1 MALIFFGAGIA
12 KIRHSGLTWV
22 LSDNMAVMLLQHQY
36 HVANADPVTSL
47 GVKVAQYGW
56 LCQCFAAGAVIFETA
71 YPLALFSTRARSVI
85 VPGVFLMQVGIRL
98 LMGPTFNQYLICN
111 LFWVPWDQ
119 IVTQITDRRSSWIRQ
134 PLQDSKW
141 ADLTKA

>member
-1 MALIFFGAGIA
+1 
-12 KIRHSGLTWV
+12 
-22 LSDNMAVMLLQHQY
+22 
-36 HVANADPVTSL
+36 
-47 GVKVAQYGW
+47 
-56 LCQCFAAGAVIFETA
+56 
-71 YPLALFSTRARSVI
+71 
-85 VPGVFLMQVGIRL
+85 MQVGIRL